1 MNWRGGLKS
10 MDVLVRG
17 IDPAY
22 IKEIDRRCELLS
34 AKLNRKYSRQE
45 YLQNLIQN
53 EVERSLF
60 EFKQDQ
66 FDTAVKNMTITLDRQ
81 INMLQEYVDAIHELI
96 QVLGEKE

>member
-1 MNWRGGLKS
+1 

-22 IKEIDRRCELLS
+22 IKEIDRRCELIS
-34 AKLNRKYSRQE
+34 AKLNRNYSRQE
-45 YLQNLIQN
+45 YLRNLIQN

-66 FDTAVKNMTITLDRQ
+66 FDSAVKNLSITLERQ
-81 INMLQEYVDAIHELI
+81 TNMLQEYIDATHELI
-96 QVLGEKE
+96 GVMAEKE